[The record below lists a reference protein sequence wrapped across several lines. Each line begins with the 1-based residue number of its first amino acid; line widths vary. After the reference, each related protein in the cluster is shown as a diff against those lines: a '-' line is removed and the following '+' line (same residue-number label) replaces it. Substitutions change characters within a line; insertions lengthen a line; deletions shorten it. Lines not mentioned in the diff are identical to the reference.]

1 MIFVRDL
8 HSHYLP
14 GVDDGAKDIEVTKRM
29 LKSAQENGI
38 TDIIFTPHFIL
49 DSKYMSTKEENKKI
63 FAPIKNMA
71 KEEFGINVFLG
82 NEVYCTNEIM
92 RLYKEGLIST
102 LNDSRYMLIE
112 IPMYSKMNNV
122 KDIFF
127 ELISNDIVPILAHPE
142 RYTAYYND
150 VNFFMELKNMGV
162 LLQINYPSLVGE
174 YGSKAKKMAVKLLK
188 QGLISFVGSDI
199 HSDREPKNE
208 QVVKMEKKLK
218 KIVGESEFI
227 EITANNFA
235 RVVRN
240 DDIL

>member
-1 MIFVRDL
+1 MRDL

-14 GVDDGAKDIEVTKRM
+14 GVDDGSKNIEVTKRM
-29 LKSAQENGI
+29 LDSANKNGI

-49 DSKYMSTKEENKKI
+49 DSRFMSTKNENKKI
-63 FAPIKNMA
+63 FEGVKKIA
-71 KEEFGINVFLG
+71 KEKYNINIFLG
-82 NEVYCTNEIM
+82 NEVYCNNEIL
-92 RLYKEGLIST
+92 RLYKEGMIAT

-150 VNFFMELKNMGV
+150 IDFFIELRNMGV
-162 LLQINYPSLVGE
+162 LLQINFTSLVGD
-174 YGSKAKKMAVKLLK
+174 YGSKAKKMAKKLLK
-188 QGLISFVGSDI
+188 NGLISFVGSDI
-199 HSDREPKNE
+199 HSDRETKND
-208 QVVKMEKKLK
+208 QVAKVEKKLRK
-218 KIVGESEFI
+218 YVTEAEFI
-227 EITANNFA
+227 DITVNNFA

>member
-1 MIFVRDL
+1 MRDL

-14 GVDDGAKDIEVTKRM
+14 GVDDGSKDIEVTRRM
-29 LKSAQENGI
+29 LASASKNGI

-49 DSKYMSTKEENKKI
+49 DSRFMSTKEENKKI
-63 FAPIKNMA
+63 FEPIRKMA

-82 NEVYCTNEIM
+82 NEVYCNNEIM

-127 ELISNDIVPILAHPE
+127 ELISNGIVPILAHPE
-142 RYTAYYND
+142 RYTAYYD
-150 VNFFMELKNMGV
+150 DLDFFLELRKMGV
-162 LLQINYPSLVGE
+162 LLQINFPSLVGE
-174 YGSKAKKMAVKLLK
+174 YGVKAKRMAIKLLK
-188 QGLISFVGSDI
+188 AHIISFIGSDI
-199 HSDREPKNE
+199 HSDMGGKNE
-208 QVVKMEKKLK
+208 LTLKALKKLK
-218 KIVGESEFI
+218 KYVTEDEFI
-227 EITANNFA
+227 EITTNNFA
-235 RVVRN
+235 LVVRN

>member
-1 MIFVRDL
+1 MRDL

-14 GVDDGAKDIEVTKRM
+14 GVDDGAKDIEVTKKM
-29 LKSAQENGI
+29 LAKAQKNGV

-49 DSKYMSTKEENKKI
+49 DSKYMSTREENQKIFTPIKKI
-63 FAPIKNMA
+63 A
-71 KEEFGINVFLG
+71 KDDYNINIFLG
-82 NEVYCTNEIM
+82 NEVYCNNDIM

-127 ELISNDIVPILAHPE
+127 ELISNGITPILAHPE
-142 RYTAYYND
+142 RYTAYYD
-150 VNFFMELKNMGV
+150 DIIFFKELRSMGV
-162 LLQINYPSLVGE
+162 LLQINFPSLVGE
-174 YGSKAKKMAVKLLK
+174 YGPKAKRMAKKLLK
-188 QGLISFVGSDI
+188 QNLISFVGSDI
-199 HSDREPKNE
+199 HSDKENKNDE
-208 QVVKMEKKLK
+208 IAKSEKILK
-218 KIVGESEFI
+218 RIVGEAAFV

-240 DDIL
+240 DDIM

>member
-1 MIFVRDL
+1 MRDL

-14 GVDDGAKDIEVTKRM
+14 GVDDGSKNIEVTKRM
-29 LKSAQENGI
+29 LDSANKNGI

-49 DSKYMSTKEENKKI
+49 DSRFMSTKNENKKI
-63 FAPIKNMA
+63 FEGVKKIA
-71 KEEFGINVFLG
+71 KEEYNINIFLG
-82 NEVYCTNEIM
+82 NEVYCNNEIL
-92 RLYKEGLIST
+92 RLYKEGMIAT

-150 VNFFMELKNMGV
+150 IDFFIELRNMGV
-162 LLQINYPSLVGE
+162 LLQINFTSLVGD
-174 YGSKAKKMAVKLLK
+174 YGSKAKKMAKKLLK
-188 QGLISFVGSDI
+188 NGLISFVGSDI
-199 HSDREPKNE
+199 HSDRETKND
-208 QVVKMEKKLK
+208 QVAKVEKKLRK
-218 KIVGESEFI
+218 YVTEAEFI
-227 EITANNFA
+227 DITVNNFA

>member
-1 MIFVRDL
+1 MRDL

-14 GVDDGAKDIEVTKRM
+14 GVDDGSRDIEVTKRM
-29 LKSAQENGI
+29 LESASRNGI

-49 DSKYMSTKEENKKI
+49 DSRFMSTKEENKKI
-63 FAPIKNMA
+63 FEPIKKIA
-71 KEEFGINVFLG
+71 KEEFGINIFLG
-82 NEVYCTNEIM
+82 NEVYCNNEIM
-92 RLYKEGLIST
+92 RLYKEGLIAT

-150 VNFFMELKNMGV
+150 LDFFLELRSMGV
-162 LLQINYPSLVGE
+162 LFQINFPSLVGD

-188 QGLISFVGSDI
+188 LGLISFVGSDI
-199 HSDREPKNE
+199 HSDKESKNE
-208 QVVKMEKKLK
+208 QVAKMEKKLK
-218 KIVGESEFI
+218 KIVGEAEFI

-240 DDIL
+240 DEIL

>member
-1 MIFVRDL
+1 MRDL

-14 GVDDGAKDIEVTKRM
+14 GVDDGANDIEVTKKM
-29 LKSAQENGI
+29 LASAEKNGI

-49 DSKYMSTKEENKKI
+49 DSRYMSTKDENKKI
-63 FAPIKNMA
+63 FEPIKRIA
-71 KEEFGINVFLG
+71 KEEYNINIFLG
-82 NEVYCTNEIM
+82 NEVYCNTEM
-92 RLYKEGLIST
+92 LRLYKEGKIAT

-112 IPMYSKMNNV
+112 IPMYSKINNV

-150 VNFFMELKNMGV
+150 LDFFIELRKMGV
-162 LLQINYPSLVGE
+162 LLQMNYPSLVGE
-174 YGSKAKKMAVKLLK
+174 YGTKAKKMAKKLLK
-188 QGLISFVGSDI
+188 SGLISFVGSDI
-199 HSDREPKNE
+199 HSDKESKND
-208 QVVKMEKKLK
+208 QVAKMEKKLK
-218 KIVGESEFI
+218 KYVTEAEFI
-227 EITANNFA
+227 DITANNFA